1 MDKQNEG
8 QFRIWGRTISQAT
21 QLAQV
26 WLRNGLQTRMRLFAN
41 LSSFHHC
48 LPNHESQWI
57 QKNFANSKV
66 SGRYSHRYRY
76 QSCYWFPSIA
86 ASSFYFCLAF
96 PSFSPSFL
104 LRSISRIFMPG
115 GTLEIIWLN
124 TFHFVDVPL
133 GAQTSQLSCPKG
145 PRKSENRSLETHVL
159 DCTFTP
165 GEGRS

>member
-1 MDKQNEG
+1 MVG
-8 QFRIWGRTISQAT
+8 RIYVYALLTVRVLG
-21 QLAQV
+21 
-26 WLRNGLQTRMRLFAN
+26 
-41 LSSFHHC
+41 
-48 LPNHESQWI
+48 
-57 QKNFANSKV
+57 SK
-66 SGRYSHRYRY
+66 SIGF
-76 QSCYWFPSIA
+76 QSK
-86 ASSFYFCLAF
+86 
-96 PSFSPSFL
+96 
-104 LRSISRIFMPG
+104 ISRIFMPG